1 MDYKKMLGEAY
12 RDDMTAEE
20 IVKALEAV
28 DDPQDNSAEIAKLKK
43 SVSDANSE
51 AAKYK
56 KELKDKMS
64 EEEKKQAADAERE
77 AHYAELERK
86 INVSE
91 HKAKFLE
98 VGFDADTAQETAE
111 ALCDGKLDVLFSNL
125 DTFKATLEKKFKADL
140 VNKTPVKP
148 DGGNPTTTVT
158 KEQFAK
164 MGYTERVKL
173 QSEHPELYNELT
185 K

>member
-1 MDYKKMLGEAY
+1 MDYKKILGEAY
-12 RDDMTAEE
+12 KEDMTPEE

-28 DDPQDNSAEIAKLKK
+28 DEPKDNTAEIEKLRK

-51 AAKYK
+51 AARYK

-98 VGFDADTAQETAE
+98 VGFDADSAQTTAE
-111 ALCDGKLDVLFSNL
+111 ALCDGKLDVLFANL
-125 DTFKATLEKKFKADL
+125 DAFKTNLEKKFKADL

-148 DGGNPTTTVT
+148 EGGKQTTTVT

-164 MGYTERVKL
+164 MGYTERAKL

>member
-1 MDYKKMLGEAY
+1 MNYKKMLGDAY
-12 RDDMTAEE
+12 KEDMTAEE
-20 IVKALEAV
+20 IFKALE
-28 DDPQDNSAEIAKLKK
+28 DLEEPTDNSAEIAKLKK

-64 EEEKKQAADAERE
+64 EEEKKQIADAERE

-98 VGFDADTAQETAE
+98 VGFDADKAQETAE
-111 ALCDGKLDVLFSNL
+111 ALCDGNL
-125 DTFKATLEKKFKADL
+125 DTLFANLDAFKATLEKKFKAEII
-140 VNKTPVKP
+140 NSTPKP
-148 DGGNPTTTVT
+148 QGGTPTPTVT
-158 KEQFAK
+158 KEQFKK
-164 MGYTERVKL
+164 MNYADMVKL
-173 QSEHPELYNELT
+173 RTEQPELYNELT